1 MLRAIKT
8 PPKITPVLRSGSPL
22 FYSNQ
27 AAKLS
32 GEESEQVIS
41 KIPFSFNTLPLYET
55 MAQEFAT
62 NPETA

>member
-1 MLRAIKT
+1 MLREIKT
-8 PPKITPVLRSGSPL
+8 PPKIIRCLLSGSPL

-41 KIPFSFNTLPLYET
+41 KIPFSLNSLPLYET

>member
-1 MLRAIKT
+1 MLREIKP
-8 PPKITPVLRSGSPL
+8 PPKIIPVLLRGSPL
-22 FYSNQ
+22 FYSDQ

-32 GEESEQVIS
+32 GEQSEQVIS
-41 KIPFSFNTLPLYET
+41 KIPFSLNSLPLYET